1 MFFLCHIVELFFFF
15 VFRIRCPVRK
25 PGIFPPA
32 ELCCSVV
39 AARRPTDLPTL
50 FRKVGIA
57 VSLRVFYT
65 TGFIF
70 SKLRN
75 KMQLSP
81 FPAGFMAV
89 CGCNSVGE
97 GNCGCVS
104 GWVVFGE
111 TGSFVADGLKNPGF
125 SEAEDMVGE
134 STASGVV
141 QCPVQPDWSMYACRC
156 RGWFC
161 RSDNKRKATEF
172 AGLYGIGNIESS
184 VKFSANFWIREEM
197 KKSPGGLCQDQFFE
211 LFHLSLKSLVRF
223 DLVRYRLAGVQHR
236 GVVASSDSRT
246 DGDQRDLV
254 CCLARYGDLTR
265 LSHFA
270 GSFGRIEAL
279 DVDMQEVADDFDD
292 VLDC

>member
-1 MFFLCHIVELFFFF
+1 M
-15 VFRIRCPVRK
+15 RK

-50 FRKVGIA
+50 FLKVGIA

-70 SKLRN
+70 QSYEIK
-75 KMQLSP
+75 
-81 FPAGFMAV
+81 
-89 CGCNSVGE
+89 CNYRHFRPDLWLFADVIL
-97 GNCGCVS
+97 
-104 GWVVFGE
+104 WVKGKFAAACRGGSYFGE

-141 QCPVQPDWSMYACRC
+141 QCPGATGLEKCMRAGVGD
-156 RGWFC
+156 GFV

-184 VKFSANFWIREEM
+184 VSFRKFVIREEM
-197 KKSPGGLCQDQFFE
+197 KKSRRVMPGPVFRALPSVAEKPCPFRSGSIPPCR
-211 LFHLSLKSLVRF
+211 S
-223 DLVRYRLAGVQHR
+223 ATPWR
-236 GVVASSDSRT
+236 G
-246 DGDQRDLV
+246 
-254 CCLARYGDLTR
+254 C
-265 LSHFA
+265 
-270 GSFGRIEAL
+270 
-279 DVDMQEVADDFDD
+279 
-292 VLDC
+292 VLR